1 MKYVKYFLVSV
12 GTPIPIQ
19 KVPEPTEEQ
28 INELHQKF
36 TEELAALFETKKHLY
51 LPNSESIR
59 LIILWVWRIIGKG
72 KEARV

>member
-1 MKYVKYFLVSV
+1 VKYVKYLLVSV

-36 TEELAALFETKKHLY
+36 TEELTALFETKKHLY
-51 LPNSESIR
+51 LPNSESIH
-59 LIILWVWRIIGKG
+59 LVIL
-72 KEARV
+72 

>member
-1 MKYVKYFLVSV
+1 LLVSV

-36 TEELAALFETKKHLY
+36 TEELTALFETKKHFY
-51 LPNSESIR
+51 LPNSESIH
-59 LIILWVWRIIGKG
+59 LIIT
-72 KEARV
+72 